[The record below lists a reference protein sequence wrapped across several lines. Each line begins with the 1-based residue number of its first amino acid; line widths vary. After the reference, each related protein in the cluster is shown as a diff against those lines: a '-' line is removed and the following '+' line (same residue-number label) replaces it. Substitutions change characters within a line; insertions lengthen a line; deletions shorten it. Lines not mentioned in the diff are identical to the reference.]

1 MRNGLRL
8 SKRPTLGVSGVVA
21 AAFLLIIM
29 GVVIAL
35 TWLSFNSLYELYK
48 LQSEYNAVKSKAS
61 LIASALE
68 SYYDV
73 KDSNLIISIE
83 SKYPYT
89 LFISAIAIHYDITYD
104 IISKNV
110 LTVSSGTLTEYLGD
124 IVIKTIPITDV
135 EFPYPL
141 TTGHRVEIEVP
152 LRSSN
157 ILSVTASI
165 SSSPIVVTIPIKKY
179 QEVTG
184 GAPPQ
189 IFDSELMP
197 EIAYEGTSATL
208 GYWYVKESAT
218 HTDITVVIGQYVSGD
233 LDSIKH
239 DDNNYYVVRS
249 EPSPN
254 WLEGWTYRRPV
265 TIQENSGTNLVDYAV
280 KIQLNSGNFD
290 FSRAKSDGSDIRF
303 TLDDGTTLL
312 THWIESWDPVNQ
324 VAVVWVK
331 VPNIPAGGSVTIYMY
346 YGNPNAQDASD
357 IRNTFIYGE
366 DLEVDYDGDGDI
378 DNDDMTYAGWQI
390 VSEYRGL
397 WHVEKPGV
405 CNSISYNWYY
415 GSQARGCTYNVGL
428 TRGYIVS
435 PYIDLTGLNVGAKL
449 RFYTRWQIERWAWWG
464 DYDSL
469 YVQIA
474 TDSTWNTLWHRD
486 CNECPG
492 CQRCYTTHP
501 CWVYDWHWEEIDISA
516 YVGNRVRFRFRFDSV
531 DGAYNNVEGWHIDE
545 IIVRPYVSPE
555 PSATVG
561 PEQSRIATTSVR
573 ISYRVSNPDVLKIN
587 FTYIV
592 KYNKAPVEIKVFMWN
607 YSSSSW
613 VEVSKETYRVANTED
628 KYQVITSRDGYVSST
643 GDLMVKIESSTLG
656 DHTIYLELA
665 NVTAILPKYSMYI
678 ALGGT
683 NYVYRY
689 DLSMHEFFK
698 LNDAPFTFYA
708 NTSITFDRDD
718 LYLWAIGKYGTGY
731 GLYYYDVL
739 TGQWNYRT
747 VLPTPP
753 GNGSFIIYAYGYIYY
768 LAGGSSDFYK
778 YDVKANKL
786 MPLDSLPVT
795 ADDYTVGVY
804 DGSQYIYV
812 LVGTTGEFFRFNES
826 EGWVEL
832 STAPTVKPVGMAYD
846 PDRNVIWV
854 ISEGGGLYYYNIASN
869 EWEVVDIQTPYYPR
883 GQGNRL
889 IYYSNFLYH
898 VRADGTREFIIINLS
913 NL

>member
-1 MRNGLRL
+1 M
-8 SKRPTLGVSGVVA
+8 SY
-21 AAFLLIIM
+21 I
-29 GVVIAL
+29 
-35 TWLSFNSLYELYK
+35 SFSQN
-48 LQSEYNAVKSKAS
+48 
-61 LIASALE
+61 
-68 SYYDV
+68 
-73 KDSNLIISIE
+73 
-83 SKYPYT
+83 
-89 LFISAIAIHYDITYD
+89 
-104 IISKNV
+104 
-110 LTVSSGTLTEYLGD
+110 TVSSGTLTEYLGD

-628 KYQVITSRDGYVSST
+628 KYQVITSRDGYVSS
-643 GDLMVKIESSTLG
+643 
-656 DHTIYLELA
+656 
-665 NVTAILPKYSMYI
+665 N
-678 ALGGT
+678 
-683 NYVYRY
+683 
-689 DLSMHEFFK
+689 
-698 LNDAPFTFYA
+698 
-708 NTSITFDRDD
+708 
-718 LYLWAIGKYGTGY
+718 